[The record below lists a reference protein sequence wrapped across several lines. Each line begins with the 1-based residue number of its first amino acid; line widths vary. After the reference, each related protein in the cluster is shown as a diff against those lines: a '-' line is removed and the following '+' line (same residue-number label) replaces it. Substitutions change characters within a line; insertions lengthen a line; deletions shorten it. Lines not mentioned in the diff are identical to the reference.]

1 VSKQFRKFLQSLT
14 EWPSWLVAAS
24 VWLVIFSAVLALFLT
39 ALLHPSTSERFS
51 LSARSLNE
59 KAGLRFPLGEED
71 SGIVGRLQAMNVAPI
86 NDDGLALQWHLFS
99 WPNQWFE
106 RFPLT
111 VDQNMGGLRGQQLEE
126 HAYWYSRR
134 ADGPRPSSQQSLCP
148 QSNPAT
154 PSSFKLWDSAMTTP
168 GDHLGEL
175 LLSDSM
181 VSSQH
186 NDLSD
191 VVALAQGQTGLPLEG
206 DVHGTHVAGIISA
219 KRNGEGVVGVVP
231 GLSLRLFPLKVTQ
244 KRSGPR
250 IEGSDVLQNLDAII
264 ASMIA
269 SSGTQKSPRVILLS
283 WAFFE
288 QDGLT
293 SEFIESLESRIR
305 QLLEFDVVVVVPA
318 GNHEAGRSDSGG
330 RVLPASWSGQFRDLR
345 GSLLPVASLD
355 VCARPSWFTNLAAND
370 LGDVLM
376 APGERIFST
385 LPENDYG
392 FMSGTSAAAAQ
403 VAAVLAMTAAQFPDV
418 EMKTQVHTLIRSA
431 SPLASQVNDRLA
443 SFDAPAFVQGLMA
456 EFGWIARY

>member
-1 VSKQFRKFLQSLT
+1 MRFLPILPGLLMSAT
-14 EWPSWLVAAS
+14 
-24 VWLVIFSAVLALFLT
+24 VWLGIFFALLALFLT
-39 ALLHPSTSERFS
+39 AVIHPSTSERFS

-59 KAGLRFPLGEED
+59 KAGLRFPLGSED
-71 SGIVGRLQAMNVAPI
+71 VGIVGRLQAMNVAPV
-86 NDDGLALQWHLFS
+86 NDDGLALQWHLLS

-111 VDQNMGGLRGQQLEE
+111 VDQNMHDLRGQQFEE
-126 HAYWYSRR
+126 TAYWSSRR
-134 ADGPRPSSQQSLCP
+134 ISARIPTYEQTAQCLQPNPST
-148 QSNPAT
+148 PAA
-154 PSSFKLWDSAMTTP
+154 FKLWDSAMATS
-168 GDHLGEL
+168 GEHLGEL
-175 LLSDSM
+175 VLSDSM
-181 VSSQH
+181 AASQH
-186 NDLSD
+186 NDLAG
-191 VVALAQGQTGLPLEG
+191 VVALSEGQTGSPLEG
-206 DVHGTHVAGIISA
+206 DTHGTHVAGVIAA

-231 GLSLRLFPLKVTQ
+231 GLRIRLFPLEVEQ

-250 IEGSDVLQNLDAII
+250 ISGAGVLRSLDAIV

-269 SSGTQKSPRVILLS
+269 ASGTPRAPRVILLS

-293 SEFIESLESRIR
+293 VEFIEELESRVR

-318 GNHEAGRSDSGG
+318 GNFESGRADAGG
-330 RVLPASWSGQFRDLR
+330 RVFPASWSGQFRDLR

-370 LGDVLM
+370 LSDVLM

-385 LPENDYG
+385 LPHNDYG

-403 VAAVLAMTAAQFPDV
+403 VAAILAMTSAQFPDV

-431 SPLASQVNDRLA
+431 SPLASHVNDRLL

>member
-1 VSKQFRKFLQSLT
+1 MPVLPGLLMSAT
-14 EWPSWLVAAS
+14 AWLVLFFA
-24 VWLVIFSAVLALFLT
+24 LLALFLT
-39 ALLHPSTSERFS
+39 AVLHPSTSERFS

-59 KAGLRFPLGEED
+59 KAGLRFPLGAED
-71 SGIVGRLQAMNVAPI
+71 SGIVGRLQAMNVAPV
-86 NDDGLALQWHLFS
+86 NDDGLALQWHLLS

-111 VDQNMGGLRGQQLEE
+111 VDQNMNALRGQQLEE
-126 HAYWYSRR
+126 NAYWYSRR
-134 ADGPRPSSQQSLCP
+134 LNGQPPAQQQTVCP
-148 QSNPAT
+148 LSNPAT
-154 PSSFKLWDSAMTTP
+154 PSSFKLWDSAMATP
-168 GDHLGEL
+168 GEHLGEL
-175 LLSDSM
+175 LVSDSM
-181 VSSQH
+181 VATDH
-186 NDLSD
+186 NDLSG
-191 VVALAQGQTGLPLEG
+191 VVTIAQGQKGAPKEG

-231 GLSLRLFPLKVTQ
+231 GLRIRLFPLDVAQ

-250 IEGSDVLQNLDAII
+250 LDGAHVLQNLDAMI

-269 SSGTQKSPRVILLS
+269 SSGSQKAPRVVLLS

-293 SEFIESLESRIR
+293 AEFSEALESRIR

-318 GNHEAGRSDSGG
+318 GNFEAGRGESGG
-330 RVLPASWSGQFRDLR
+330 RVFPASWSGQFRDLR

-355 VCARPSWFTNLAAND
+355 VCSRPSWFTNLAPND

-385 LPENDYG
+385 LPQNDFG
-392 FMSGTSAAAAQ
+392 FMTGTSAAAAQ
-403 VAAVLAMTAAQFPDV
+403 VAAVLAMTSAQFPDV

-431 SPLASQVNDRLA
+431 SPLASQVNDRLL
-443 SFDAPAFVQGLMA
+443 SFDAPAYVQGLMA